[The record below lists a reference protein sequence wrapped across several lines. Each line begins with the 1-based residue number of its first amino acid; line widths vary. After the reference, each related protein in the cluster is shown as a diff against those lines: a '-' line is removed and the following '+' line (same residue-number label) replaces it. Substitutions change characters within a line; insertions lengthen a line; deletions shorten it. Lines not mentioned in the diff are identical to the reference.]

1 MANYERHSSGLPMIV
16 KFVEHFHNGVQS
28 HTLSRYAIGY
38 IVRGEKHIYNGD
50 KRQTIS
56 KGDVFFLGIGTHY
69 TEEVPDESN
78 TFEQILFYYQPA
90 DLHKILMY
98 LNLTYGL
105 NISYNHACPEC
116 QGANAVS
123 TPAWQLLKGFF
134 SNTANY
140 LRGEGFLHDE
150 TAENIKMTELVYLI
164 VSHDECCLRSKI
176 LGNIDTAKENF
187 EQLMYDHIFDD
198 ISIDE
203 LAALCNPVAHFV
215 QEGVQTGVPDAAA
228 PVVHPPAAHARA
240 HVADLDLEV
249 HFADR
254 QRVRVPQHVAFH
266 QALQEGIRD
275 DAGDLS
281 QPAQCRIEAYSR
293 NRSSESL
300 KHTKS
305 SATAGNDGSRPL
317 RASGACRLPTLGEG
331 RRHAAETDFKKL

>member
-164 VSHDECCLRSKI
+164 VSNDE
-176 LGNIDTAKENF
+176 F
-187 EQLMYDHIFDD
+187 
-198 ISIDE
+198 
-203 LAALCNPVAHFV
+203 
-215 QEGVQTGVPDAAA
+215 
-228 PVVHPPAAHARA
+228 
-240 HVADLDLEV
+240 
-249 HFADR
+249 
-254 QRVRVPQHVAFH
+254 
-266 QALQEGIRD
+266 
-275 DAGDLS
+275 
-281 QPAQCRIEAYSR
+281 
-293 NRSSESL
+293 
-300 KHTKS
+300 
-305 SATAGNDGSRPL
+305 
-317 RASGACRLPTLGEG
+317 
-331 RRHAAETDFKKL
+331 

>member
-1 MANYERHSSGLPMIV
+1 MIV

-176 LGNIDTAKENF
+176 LGN
-187 EQLMYDHIFDD
+187 
-198 ISIDE
+198 S
-203 LAALCNPVAHFV
+203 
-215 QEGVQTGVPDAAA
+215 
-228 PVVHPPAAHARA
+228 
-240 HVADLDLEV
+240 
-249 HFADR
+249 
-254 QRVRVPQHVAFH
+254 
-266 QALQEGIRD
+266 QALPFKLRFNPQAFPTGMRVELRGR
-275 DAGDLS
+275 AS
-281 QPAQCRIEAYSR
+281 QSGQLILHLPAQPITQP
-293 NRSSESL
+293 N
-300 KHTKS
+300 TQV
-305 SATAGNDGSRPL
+305 
-317 RASGACRLPTLGEG
+317 LGQLQFVK
-331 RRHAAETDFKKL
+331 AP

>member
-203 LAALCNPVAHFV
+203 LAALCNRSLTSFKKQFKRVFLMPPYQWFIRQRLMHARMLLISTSKSISQIGSECAFPNTSHFIKLFKK
-215 QEGVQTGVPDAAA
+215 EYGMTPATYRSRHNAELKPTPEIAAA
-228 PVVHPPAAHARA
+228 KA
-240 HVADLDLEV
+240 
-249 HFADR
+249 
-254 QRVRVPQHVAFH
+254 
-266 QALQEGIRD
+266 
-275 DAGDLS
+275 
-281 QPAQCRIEAYSR
+281 
-293 NRSSESL
+293 
-300 KHTKS
+300 
-305 SATAGNDGSRPL
+305 
-317 RASGACRLPTLGEG
+317 
-331 RRHAAETDFKKL
+331 

>member
-134 SNTANY
+134 QQYGQLPPRRRVPPRRNGGKHQDDRTGLPDRLARRMLSAQQDP
-140 LRGEGFLHDE
+140 RQHRHGEGEFRTTDVRPHFRR
-150 TAENIKMTELVYLI
+150 Y
-164 VSHDECCLRSKI
+164 
-176 LGNIDTAKENF
+176 
-187 EQLMYDHIFDD
+187 FDRRTGR
-198 ISIDE
+198 
-203 LAALCNPVAHFV
+203 ALQPVAHFV
-215 QEGVQTGVPDAAA
+215 Q
-228 PVVHPPAAHARA
+228 R
-240 HVADLDLEV
+240 
-249 HFADR
+249 
-254 QRVRVPQHVAFH
+254 
-266 QALQEGIRD
+266 
-275 DAGDLS
+275 
-281 QPAQCRIEAYSR
+281 
-293 NRSSESL
+293 RSSNGCS
-300 KHTKS
+300 
-305 SATAGNDGSRPL
+305 
-317 RASGACRLPTLGEG
+317 
-331 RRHAAETDFKKL
+331 

>member
-203 LAALCNPVAHFV
+203 LAALCNRSLTSFKKEFKRVFLM
-215 QEGVQTGVPDAAA
+215 
-228 PVVHPPAAHARA
+228 PPHQWFIRQRLM

-254 QRVRVPQHVAFH
+254 QRVRVSQHVAFH

-293 NRSSESL
+293 NRSGESL

-305 SATAGNDGSRPL
+305 SATAGNDDSRPL
-317 RASGACRLPTLGEG
+317 RVSGACRLPTLGEG

>member
-176 LGNIDTAKENF
+176 LGNIDTNWPRSA
-187 EQLMYDHIFDD
+187 
-198 ISIDE
+198 
-203 LAALCNPVAHFV
+203 
-215 QEGVQTGVPDAAA
+215 TG
-228 PVVHPPAAHARA
+228 RS
-240 HVADLDLEV
+240 L
-249 HFADR
+249 R
-254 QRVRVPQHVAFH
+254 
-266 QALQEGIRD
+266 
-275 DAGDLS
+275 
-281 QPAQCRIEAYSR
+281 SR
-293 NRSSESL
+293 RSSNGCS
-300 KHTKS
+300 
-305 SATAGNDGSRPL
+305 
-317 RASGACRLPTLGEG
+317 
-331 RRHAAETDFKKL
+331 

>member
-203 LAALCNPVAHFV
+203 LAALCN
-215 QEGVQTGVPDAAA
+215 
-228 PVVHPPAAHARA
+228 
-240 HVADLDLEV
+240 
-249 HFADR
+249 
-254 QRVRVPQHVAFH
+254 
-266 QALQEGIRD
+266 
-275 DAGDLS
+275 
-281 QPAQCRIEAYSR
+281 
-293 NRSSESL
+293 RSLTS
-300 KHTKS
+300 
-305 SATAGNDGSRPL
+305 
-317 RASGACRLPTLGEG
+317 
-331 RRHAAETDFKKL
+331 FKKEFKRVFLMPPHQWLSLIHI

>member
-203 LAALCNPVAHFV
+203 LAALCNRSLTSFKKEFKRVFLM
-215 QEGVQTGVPDAAA
+215 
-228 PVVHPPAAHARA
+228 PPHQW
-240 HVADLDLEV
+240 
-249 HFADR
+249 FIR
-254 QRVRVPQHVAFH
+254 QR
-266 QALQEGIRD
+266 LMRD

-317 RASGACRLPTLGEG
+317 RVSGACRLPTLGEG

>member
-203 LAALCNPVAHFV
+203 LAALCNRSLTSFKKEFKRVFLM
-215 QEGVQTGVPDAAA
+215 
-228 PVVHPPAAHARA
+228 PPHQWFIRQRLMHA

-317 RASGACRLPTLGEG
+317 RVSGACRLPTLGEG

>member
-203 LAALCNPVAHFV
+203 LAALCNRSLTSSF
-215 QEGVQTGVPDAAA
+215 PDAASQ
-228 PVVHPPAAHARA
+228 VVHPPAAHARA

-254 QRVRVPQHVAFH
+254 QRVRVSQHVAFH

-293 NRSSESL
+293 NRSGESL

-305 SATAGNDGSRPL
+305 SATAGNDDSRPL
-317 RASGACRLPTLGEG
+317 RVSGACRLPTLGEG

>member
-203 LAALCNPVAHFV
+203 LAALCNRSLTSFKKEFKRVFLMPPHQWFIRQRLMHARMLLISTSKSISQIGSECAFPNTSHFIKLFKKEYQMTPATYRHRHISSLTAEQPALQDV
-215 QEGVQTGVPDAAA
+215 QEAVEM
-228 PVVHPPAAHARA
+228 R
-240 HVADLDLEV
+240 E
-249 HFADR
+249 
-254 QRVRVPQHVAFH
+254 
-266 QALQEGIRD
+266 AL
-275 DAGDLS
+275 
-281 QPAQCRIEAYSR
+281 
-293 NRSSESL
+293 
-300 KHTKS
+300 
-305 SATAGNDGSRPL
+305 
-317 RASGACRLPTLGEG
+317 
-331 RRHAAETDFKKL
+331 